1 MFARYLAL
9 EQELDPMS
17 HLSCL
22 PSSAG
27 FGDKEDAPPT
37 IDGTGARLRLLV
49 VIEQRA
55 LVRGLLHAWISG
67 LGRGIEVISG
77 ADAETVLPPDA
88 LSRAI
93 MVVLGAGV
101 GGLSDAWLARQV
113 AWLRSKR
120 ADLPVAAIMDADA
133 AHSAVGA
140 LDRPSLQGCIATSS
154 SMDVA
159 AAALHLVAAGGRY
172 FPPPCAEDRPA
183 EQAAVGPMRPAA
195 PSALLAKLTP
205 RERAVL
211 ELLEQGMA
219 NKIIAYR
226 LGMSQSTVKAH
237 VHSIISKLNVRNRTE
252 AAVTSYRPAMMTQTE
267 MQAR

>member
-1 MFARYLAL
+1 
-9 EQELDPMS
+9 MS
-17 HLSCL
+17 HMQYA

-27 FGDKEDAPPT
+27 LADGELVPPMSN
-37 IDGTGARLRLLV
+37 GTDSRLRLLI

-55 LVRGLLHAWISG
+55 LVRGLLHAWIGSVSQG
-67 LGRGIEVISG
+67 AEVISV
-77 ADAETVLPPDA
+77 ADAETALPPDA
-88 LSRAI
+88 LARAS
-93 MVVLGAGV
+93 MVILGVGV

-113 AWLRSKR
+113 TWLQSKR
-120 ADLPVAAIMDADA
+120 ADLPVAAIMDADTAHA
-133 AHSAVGA
+133 AAGA
-140 LDRPSLQGCIATSS
+140 LDHPPLQGYIATSS

-159 AAALHLVAAGGRY
+159 AAALQLVAAGGRY
-172 FPPPCAEDRPA
+172 LPQSWADDWVA
-183 EQAAVGPMRPAA
+183 KQASAGPVRPAA
-195 PSALLAKLTP
+195 PSALVARLTP

-252 AAVTSYRPAMMTQTE
+252 AAVTSFRPAVVA
-267 MQAR
+267 QAEVRVC